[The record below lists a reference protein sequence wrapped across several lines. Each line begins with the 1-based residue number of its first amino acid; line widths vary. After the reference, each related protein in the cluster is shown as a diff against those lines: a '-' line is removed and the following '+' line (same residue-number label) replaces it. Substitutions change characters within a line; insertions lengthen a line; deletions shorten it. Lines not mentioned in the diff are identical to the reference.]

1 MFLLKLF
8 LVVGMEF
15 NLIITGV
22 GGQGGLT
29 LSRIVGNA
37 AMVEGYNVRIGETL
51 GMSQRYGSVL
61 SYLRFGEEV
70 YSPPL
75 IEEGEADLM
84 LALEPAEALRNARFL
99 SRKSHAIINAYPIHT
114 ATTLVGKERY
124 PELNEIKEAIG
135 QICSVDMLDFQKEA
149 DKINPRTLGVLM
161 LGYAYG
167 KGLIPLRKES
177 ILEGIKLTLREKL
190 WEMNFRAF
198 ERGVELSKE

>member
-1 MFLLKLF
+1 
-8 LVVGMEF
+8 MEF

-37 AMVEGYNVRIGETL
+37 AMSEGYNVRIGETL

-70 YSPPL
+70 YSPL

-99 SRKSHAIINAYPIHT
+99 SKKSTAVINAYPIHT
-114 ATTLVGKERY
+114 ATTLVGKEKY
-124 PELNEIKEAIG
+124 PELDEIQEAMG
-135 QICSVDMLDFQKEA
+135 KICPVHMADFQREA

-161 LGYAYG
+161 LGYAFG
-167 KGLIPLRKES
+167 KGLVPLRKES
-177 ILEGIKLTLREKL
+177 VYEGIKLTLREKL
-190 WEMNFRAF
+190 WEVNFRAF
-198 ERGVELSKE
+198 ERGIELARE

>member
-1 MFLLKLF
+1 
-8 LVVGMEF
+8 MEF

-29 LSRIVGNA
+29 LSRIIGNA
-37 AMVEGYNVRIGETL
+37 AMKEGYNVRIGETL

-70 YSPPL
+70 YSPL
-75 IEEGEADLM
+75 IEEREADLM

-99 SRKSHAIINAYPIHT
+99 SGKSYAIVNAYPIHT
-114 ATTLVGKERY
+114 ATTLVGKEEY
-124 PELNEIKEAIG
+124 PDLDDIQKALKR
-135 QICSVDMLDFQKEA
+135 ICPVEMMNFQKEA

-167 KGLIPLRKES
+167 RGLIPLRKES
-177 ILEGIKLTLREKL
+177 IIEGIRETLKAKL
-190 WEMNFRAF
+190 WEVNVLAL
-198 ERGVELSKE
+198 EKGIELAR

>member
-1 MFLLKLF
+1 
-8 LVVGMEF
+8 MEF

-37 AMVEGYNVRIGETL
+37 AMHEGYNVRIGETL

-70 YSPPL
+70 YSPL
-75 IEEGEADLM
+75 IEEGEANLM

-99 SRKSHAIINAYPIHT
+99 GKDSHAVVNAYPIHT
-114 ATTLVGKERY
+114 ATTLVGKEKY
-124 PELNEIKEAIG
+124 PGLDEIEAALG
-135 QICSVDMLDFQKEA
+135 RICPVYMMDFQREA
-149 DKINPRTLGVLM
+149 DRINPRTLGVLM

-167 KGLIPLRKES
+167 KGLVPLKKDS
-177 ILEGIKLTLREKL
+177 LLEGIRLTLREKL
-190 WEMNFRAF
+190 WEVNFRAL
-198 ERGVELSKE
+198 ERGIELARG

>member
-1 MFLLKLF
+1 
-8 LVVGMEF
+8 MEF

-29 LSRIVGNA
+29 LSRIIGNA

-70 YSPPL
+70 YSPL
-75 IEEGEADLM
+75 IEEGKANLM

-99 SRKSHAIINAYPIHT
+99 GKKSVAIINAYPIHT
-114 ATTLVGKERY
+114 ATTLVGKEKY
-124 PELNEIKEAIG
+124 PELGEIRDAIG
-135 QICSVDMLDFQKEA
+135 KICPVHMTNFQREA

-167 KGLIPLRKES
+167 KGLIPLKRDS
-177 ILEGIKLTLREKL
+177 LLGGIKLTLRERL

-198 ERGVELSKE
+198 ERGEELADK

>member
-1 MFLLKLF
+1 
-8 LVVGMEF
+8 MEF

-29 LSRIVGNA
+29 LSRIIGNA

-61 SYLRFGEEV
+61 SYLRFGEEI
-70 YSPPL
+70 YSPL
-75 IEEGEADLM
+75 IEEGKTNLM

-99 SRKSHAIINAYPIHT
+99 GKDSVAIVNAYPIHT

-124 PELNEIKEAIG
+124 PELNEIEKALGRICPVHMMNFQREA
-135 QICSVDMLDFQKEA
+135 ER
-149 DKINPRTLGVLM
+149 INPRTLGVLM

-167 KGLIPLRKES
+167 TGLIPLKRES
-177 ILEGIKLTLREKL
+177 LLEGIKLTLREKL

-198 ERGVELSKE
+198 ERGEELAKA

>member
-1 MFLLKLF
+1 
-8 LVVGMEF
+8 MEF

-198 ERGVELSKE
+198 ERGGVELSKE

>member
-1 MFLLKLF
+1 
-8 LVVGMEF
+8 MEF

-29 LSRIVGNA
+29 LSRIIGNA

-70 YSPPL
+70 YSPL
-75 IEEGEADLM
+75 IEEGKANLM

-99 SRKSHAIINAYPIHT
+99 GKDSVAIVNAYPIHT

-124 PELNEIKEAIG
+124 PELDEIEKAIG
-135 QICSVDMLDFQKEA
+135 RICPVHMMNFQREA
-149 DKINPRTLGVLM
+149 DRINPRTLGVLM

-167 KGLIPLRKES
+167 KGLIPLKRES
-177 ILEGIKLTLREKL
+177 LLEGIRLTLREKL

-198 ERGVELSKE
+198 ERGEELAKA

>member
-1 MFLLKLF
+1 
-8 LVVGMEF
+8 MEF

-37 AMVEGYNVRIGETL
+37 AMQKGYNVRIGETL

-70 YSPPL
+70 YSPL
-75 IEEGEADLM
+75 IEEGGANLM

-99 SRKSHAIINAYPIHT
+99 GKDSRVVVNAYPIHT
-114 ATTLVGKERY
+114 ATTLVGKEKY
-124 PELNEIKEAIG
+124 PELEEIEAALG
-135 QICSVDMLDFQKEA
+135 RICPVYMMDFQREA
-149 DKINPRTLGVLM
+149 DGINPRTLGVLM

-167 KGLIPLRKES
+167 KGLVPLKKDS
-177 ILEGIKLTLREKL
+177 LLEGIRLTLRERL
-190 WEMNFRAF
+190 WEVNFRAL
-198 ERGVELSKE
+198 ERGIELAKA

>member
-1 MFLLKLF
+1 
-8 LVVGMEF
+8 MEF
-15 NLIITGV
+15 NLIIPGV

-29 LSRIVGNA
+29 LSRIIGNA

-70 YSPPL
+70 YSPL
-75 IEEGEADLM
+75 IEEGKANLM

-99 SRKSHAIINAYPIHT
+99 GKKSVAIINAYPIHT
-114 ATTLVGKERY
+114 ATTLVGKEKY
-124 PELNEIKEAIG
+124 PELGEIRDAIG
-135 QICSVDMLDFQKEA
+135 KICPVHMTNFQREA

-167 KGLIPLRKES
+167 KGLIPLKRDS
-177 ILEGIKLTLREKL
+177 LLGGIKLTLRERL

-198 ERGVELSKE
+198 ERGEELADK

>member
-1 MFLLKLF
+1 
-8 LVVGMEF
+8 MEF

-29 LSRIVGNA
+29 LSRIIGNA
-37 AMVEGYNVRIGETL
+37 AMKEGYNVRIGETL

-70 YSPPL
+70 YSPL

-99 SRKSHAIINAYPIHT
+99 SGKSYAIVNAYPIHT
-114 ATTLVGKERY
+114 ATTLVGKEEY
-124 PELNEIKEAIG
+124 PDLNDVQKALKR
-135 QICSVDMLDFQKEA
+135 ICPVEMMDFQKEA

-167 KGLIPLRKES
+167 RGLVPLRKES
-177 ILEGIKLTLREKL
+177 LIEGIKETLKAKL
-190 WEMNFRAF
+190 WEVNILAL
-198 ERGVELSKE
+198 ERGIELAR

>member
-1 MFLLKLF
+1 
-8 LVVGMEF
+8 MEF

-37 AMVEGYNVRIGETL
+37 AMHEGYNVRIGETL

-70 YSPPL
+70 YSPL
-75 IEEGEADLM
+75 IGEGEADLM
-84 LALEPAEALRNARFL
+84 LAFEPAEALRNARFL
-99 SRKSHAIINAYPIHT
+99 SKKSVAIVNAYPIHT

-124 PELNEIKEAIG
+124 PELEEIKKAIG
-135 QICSVDMLDFQKEA
+135 KICPVHMANFQEEA

-161 LGYAYG
+161 LGYAFG
-167 KGLIPLRKES
+167 KGLIPLKKES
-177 ILEGIKLTLREKL
+177 IYEGIKGTLPGKL
-190 WEMNFRAF
+190 WETNFRAF
-198 ERGVELSKE
+198 ERGTELARE

>member
-1 MFLLKLF
+1 
-8 LVVGMEF
+8 MEF

-29 LSRIVGNA
+29 LSRIIGNA
-37 AMVEGYNVRIGETL
+37 AMKEGYNVRIGETL

-70 YSPPL
+70 YSPL

-99 SRKSHAIINAYPIHT
+99 SGKSYAIVNAYPIHT
-114 ATTLVGKERY
+114 ATTLVGKEEY
-124 PELNEIKEAIG
+124 PDLDDIQKALKR
-135 QICSVDMLDFQKEA
+135 ICPVEMMNFQKEA

-167 KGLIPLRKES
+167 RGLVPLRKES
-177 ILEGIKLTLREKL
+177 IIEGIRETLKAKL
-190 WEMNFRAF
+190 WEVNILAL
-198 ERGVELSKE
+198 EKGIELAR

>member
-1 MFLLKLF
+1 
-8 LVVGMEF
+8 MEF

-29 LSRIVGNA
+29 LSRIIGNA

-61 SYLRFGEEV
+61 SYLRFGKEV
-70 YSPPL
+70 YSPL

-99 SRKSHAIINAYPIHT
+99 GKESVAVVNAYPIHT

-124 PELNEIKEAIG
+124 PELEEIKEALG
-135 QICSVDMLDFQKEA
+135 KICPVHMMNFQEEA
-149 DKINPRTLGVLM
+149 DRINPRTLGVLM

-167 KGLIPLRKES
+167 KGLVPLKRES
-177 ILEGIKLTLREKL
+177 LLEGIKLTLREKL
-190 WEMNFRAF
+190 WEVNFRAF
-198 ERGVELSKE
+198 DRGVELAKE

>member
-1 MFLLKLF
+1 
-8 LVVGMEF
+8 MEF

-70 YSPPL
+70 YSPL
-75 IEEGEADLM
+75 IEEGKANLM

-99 SRKSHAIINAYPIHT
+99 GKDSVAIVNAYPIHT

-124 PELNEIKEAIG
+124 PELDEIEKALG
-135 QICSVDMLDFQKEA
+135 RICPVHMMNFQREA

-167 KGLIPLRKES
+167 KGLISLKRES
-177 ILEGIKLTLREKL
+177 LLEGIRLTLREKL

-198 ERGVELSKE
+198 EHGEELAKA

>member
-1 MFLLKLF
+1 
-8 LVVGMEF
+8 MEF

-70 YSPPL
+70 YSPL
-75 IEEGEADLM
+75 IEEGKANLM

-99 SRKSHAIINAYPIHT
+99 GKNSVAIVNAYPIHT

-124 PELNEIKEAIG
+124 PELDEIEKAIG
-135 QICSVDMLDFQKEA
+135 RICPVHMMNFQREA
-149 DKINPRTLGVLM
+149 DRINPRTLGVLM

-167 KGLIPLRKES
+167 KGLIPLKRKS
-177 ILEGIKLTLREKL
+177 LLEGIRLTLREKL
-190 WEMNFRAF
+190 WEMNFRVF
-198 ERGVELSKE
+198 ERGEELARA

>member
-1 MFLLKLF
+1 
-8 LVVGMEF
+8 MEF

-29 LSRIVGNA
+29 LSRIIGNA
-37 AMVEGYNVRIGETL
+37 AMKEGYNVRIGETL

-70 YSPPL
+70 YSPL
-75 IEEGEADLM
+75 IEEGNANLM

-99 SRKSHAIINAYPIHT
+99 GKESYAIINAYPIHT
-114 ATTLVGKERY
+114 ATTLVGKEEY
-124 PELNEIKEAIG
+124 PSLEEIEAALRRV
-135 QICSVDMLDFQKEA
+135 CPVDVRNFQEEA

-167 KGLIPLRKES
+167 KGLIPLKKES
-177 ILEGIKLTLREKL
+177 IMDGIRETLREKL
-190 WEMNFRAF
+190 WEINFKAL
-198 ERGVELSKE
+198 ERGIELSR

>member
-1 MFLLKLF
+1 
-8 LVVGMEF
+8 MEF

-37 AMVEGYNVRIGETL
+37 AMAEGYRVRIGETL

-70 YSPPL
+70 YSPL
-75 IEEGEADLM
+75 IEEGEANLM
-84 LALEPAEALRNARFL
+84 IALEPAEALRNARFL
-99 SRKSHAIINAYPIHT
+99 SKKSTAIINAYPIHT

-124 PELNEIKEAIG
+124 PDLDEVREAIER
-135 QICSVDMLDFQKEA
+135 ICPVHMRNFQEEA
-149 DKINPRTLGVLM
+149 DRINPRTLGVLM
-161 LGYAYG
+161 LGYAFG
-167 KGLIPLRKES
+167 KGLVPLRRES
-177 ILEGIKLTLREKL
+177 LMEGIKLTLRENL

-198 ERGVELSKE
+198 GKGEELARG

>member
-1 MFLLKLF
+1 
-8 LVVGMEF
+8 MEF

-37 AMVEGYNVRIGETL
+37 AMQKGYNVRIGETL

-70 YSPPL
+70 YSPL
-75 IEEGEADLM
+75 IEEGGANLM

-99 SRKSHAIINAYPIHT
+99 GNDSRVVVNAYPIHT
-114 ATTLVGKERY
+114 ATTLVGKEKY
-124 PELNEIKEAIG
+124 PELEEIEAALG
-135 QICSVDMLDFQKEA
+135 RICPVYMMDFQREA
-149 DKINPRTLGVLM
+149 DRINPRTLGVLM

-167 KGLIPLRKES
+167 KGLVPLKKDS
-177 ILEGIKLTLREKL
+177 LLEGIRLTLRERL
-190 WEMNFRAF
+190 WEVNFRAL
-198 ERGVELSKE
+198 ERGIELAKA